1 MFTSWLIYDNVKSR
15 EGFFTQEVNPM
26 DGIGYISGPKNL
38 AGTGMTRRSAAIQP
52 QANTSPEIK
61 DGVVSGGFSGSEI
74 QDPRKMF
81 NRSPEIQDTRSVVTG
96 NTGAEI
102 TSLNDLYANGAEKF
116 KDMGLNGPG
125 SGKITTLSGIE
136 FTLQTSSPK
145 FLFLE

>member
-1 MFTSWLIYDNVKSR
+1 
-15 EGFFTQEVNPM
+15 M
-26 DGIGYISGPKNL
+26 DGIGYISGAKNL
-38 AGTGMTRRSAAIQP
+38 SGPAMTRRSAAVQP
-52 QANTSPEIK
+52 QTQTSNEIK

-81 NRSPEIQDTRSVVTG
+81 NRNPEIQDARSVVMG

-102 TSLNDLYANGAEKF
+102 TNLNDLYANGAEKF
-116 KDMGLNGPG
+116 KEMGLNGPG

-136 FTLQTSSPK
+136 FTMQTSSPK